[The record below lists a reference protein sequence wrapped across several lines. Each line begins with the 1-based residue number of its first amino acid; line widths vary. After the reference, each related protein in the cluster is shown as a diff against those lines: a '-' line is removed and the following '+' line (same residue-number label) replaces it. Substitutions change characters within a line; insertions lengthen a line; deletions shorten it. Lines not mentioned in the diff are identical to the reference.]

1 MEQIILSAKL
11 REKTGGKGGLSGL
24 RLQGSIPAV
33 VYGLK
38 QPSVTVIVGEKE
50 MIGIMKKGA
59 NAVLKLK
66 YSDKEDN
73 VIIKEVQ
80 RHVVTDRPIHFDFH
94 RISLTEKIQV
104 KVHVKVVGEA
114 FGVKTEGGVL
124 EHNMREVTVLCL
136 PTDIPKELEVDVTNL
151 KLGENMRVKDI
162 KSAKAEILDDPNAI
176 VVSVFMPK
184 EEVVETPVEGAVAG
198 ATEAEPEL
206 VGGKGKKLEEG
217 EEGAEGEAAKPGA
230 KPAAGAAGA
239 KPAAG
244 AAAKPGA
251 PGAKPAPGAP
261 GAKPADKKPEG
272 KK

>member
-1 MEQIILSAKL
+1 MEQIIVAAKL
-11 REKTGGKGGLSGL
+11 REKTGGKGGLSSL
-24 RLQGSIPAV
+24 RLQGTIPAV
-33 VYGLK
+33 IYGLK

-50 MIGIMKKGA
+50 LLGIIKKGV

-80 RHVVTDRPIHFDFH
+80 RHVVTDRMIHIDFH
-94 RISLTEKIQV
+94 RISLTEKIEV

-151 KLGENMRVKDI
+151 KIGENLRVKDI
-162 KSAKAEILDDPNAI
+162 KSTKAEILDDANAI

-198 ATEAEPEL
+198 AAEAEPEL
-206 VGGKGKKLEEG
+206 VAGKGKKLEEG
-217 EEGAEGEAAKPGA
+217 EEGAE
-230 KPAAGAAGA
+230 GA

-251 PGAKPAPGAP
+251 PGA
-261 GAKPADKKPEG
+261 AKPADKKPEA

>member
-1 MEQIILSAKL
+1 MEQINVSAKL
-11 REKTGGKGGLSGL
+11 REKTGGKGVLSGM
-24 RLQGSIPAV
+24 RREGSIPAV
-33 VYGLK
+33 IYGLNK
-38 QPSVTVIVGEKE
+38 PPVTVVVVEKE
-50 MIGIMKKGA
+50 MTGIIRKGA

-80 RHVVTDRPIHFDFH
+80 RHVVTDKPIHIDFH
-94 RISLTEKIQV
+94 RISLTEKIHV
-104 KVHVKVVGEA
+104 KVHIKIVGEA

-124 EHNMREVTVLCL
+124 EHNMREFNVMCL
-136 PTDIPKELEVDVTNL
+136 PTDIPKEIEVDVTEL
-151 KLGENMRVKDI
+151 KLNENLRVKDV
-162 KSAKAEILDDPNAI
+162 KSGKAEIMDDLNQI

-184 EEVVETPVEGAVAG
+184 EEVVETPVAGTVAG
-198 ATEAEPEL
+198 AEAVEPEL

-217 EEGAEGEAAKPGA
+217 EEGAEGEAKPGA

-244 AAAKPGA
+244 AA
-251 PGAKPAPGAP
+251 GAKPAAP
-261 GAKPADKKPEG
+261 GAKPADKKPEA